1 MRVEERIAQD
11 LIKIRETKPLIH
23 HITNYVVMND
33 TANVTLHIG
42 ALPVMAHAHEEVEE
56 MTSAAGALVL
66 NIGTLTDYWI
76 ESMILA
82 GRKANEL
89 GIPVVL
95 DPVGAGATNLRTSS
109 AMRILDEV
117 RVTVIRGNQGEIGA
131 LSGISGYVKGVE
143 SMDVLKEPL
152 QIAEVLSRRIKA
164 TVAITG
170 KRDIITNS
178 SKSLGVDNGD
188 PFLRTITG
196 TGCMA
201 TTMIAA
207 FCAVEE
213 DPVIAAAGGLACF
226 GIAAEMAA
234 EVARGPAT
242 FKTALFDSIYNLT
255 PEDVERR
262 ARIVEL

>member
-1 MRVEERIAQD
+1 MRIEARIAED
-11 LIKIRETKPLIH
+11 LVKIREMKPLIH

-42 ALPVMAHAHEEVEE
+42 ALPVMAHAREEVEE

-82 GRKANEL
+82 GKKANEL

-95 DPVGAGATNLRTSS
+95 DPVGAGATNLRTLS
-109 AMRILDEV
+109 AMRILEEV
-117 RVTVIRGNQGEIGA
+117 RTTVVRGNQGEIGA
-131 LSGISGYVKGVE
+131 LSGIRGQVKGVE
-143 SMDVLKEPL
+143 SVGALKEPL
-152 QIAEVLSRRIKA
+152 QVAEALSRRIGA
-164 TVAITG
+164 AVAITG
-170 KRDIITNS
+170 KRDIITDS
-178 SKSLGVDNGD
+178 SKALGVDNGD

-207 FCAVEE
+207 FCAVEK

-234 EVARGPAT
+234 EVARGPAS
-242 FKTALFDSIYNLT
+242 FKSALFDAIYNLT
-255 PEDVERR
+255 PEDIRRR